1 MCVLPMRIRRT
12 KTDKDRINLDKKTVT
27 VIGAGLAG
35 VEAAWALA
43 NRGFHVRLCEMKP
56 EKYSP
61 AHKYKGFAELVCS
74 NSLKSADT
82 ASACGMLKEEMRYMN
97 SVTMKAAEK
106 TKVGAGGALA
116 VNRTEFSDAVTEMIT
131 NQPYAMAIRLTLVRS
146 LRHSS
151 RADPCRQALAWVQSS
166 TSCTMTKAQE

>member
-1 MCVLPMRIRRT
+1 MYVLPMRIRRT

-97 SVTMKAAEK
+97 SVTMRAAEK
-106 TKVGAGGALA
+106 QRSVQAALLRSTA
-116 VNRTEFSDAVTEMIT
+116 RSF
-131 NQPYAMAIRLTLVRS
+131 PTL
-146 LRHSS
+146 
-151 RADPCRQALAWVQSS
+151 
-166 TSCTMTKAQE
+166 

>member
-56 EKYSP
+56 ES
-61 AHKYKGFAELVCS
+61 
-74 NSLKSADT
+74 
-82 ASACGMLKEEMRYMN
+82 
-97 SVTMKAAEK
+97 
-106 TKVGAGGALA
+106 
-116 VNRTEFSDAVTEMIT
+116 
-131 NQPYAMAIRLTLVRS
+131 IRLPISTRVLRS
-146 LRHSS
+146 LCAVIR
-151 RADPCRQALAWVQSS
+151 
-166 TSCTMTKAQE
+166 

>member
-1 MCVLPMRIRRT
+1 M
-12 KTDKDRINLDKKTVT
+12 DKKTVT

-106 TKVGAGGALA
+106 QRSVQAAHLRSTA
-116 VNRTEFSDAVTEMIT
+116 RSF
-131 NQPYAMAIRLTLVRS
+131 PTL
-146 LRHSS
+146 
-151 RADPCRQALAWVQSS
+151 
-166 TSCTMTKAQE
+166 

>member
-1 MCVLPMRIRRT
+1 M
-12 KTDKDRINLDKKTVT
+12 DKNTVT

-97 SVTMKAAEK
+97 SVTMIAAEK
-106 TKVGAGGALA
+106 AKVSAGGALA

-131 NQPYAMAIRLTLVRS
+131 NHPDIEIVSGEITEFPESNTVIATGPLTSDIFAERYSSVAAVRS
-146 LRHSS
+146 ASMTRRH
-151 RADPCRQALAWVQSS
+151 L
-166 TSCTMTKAQE
+166 